1 MRMVI
6 DTDVWLSA
14 LFSQR
19 GASHRIVRWLTREYR
34 DRGRKIHLLS
44 NTQVFEYSAVFTR
57 SENLERSGLDR
68 QRMER
73 FIDGICLISYYQ
85 EIDFL
90 WRPFLKDKDDDM
102 VLEVA
107 VNGAADWIV
116 TYNRKDFVGVEKYFG
131 IRVVS
136 PADFL
141 IEMRSIEGALS

>member
-1 MRMVI
+1 
-6 DTDVWLSA
+6 
-14 LFSQR
+14 
-19 GASHRIVRWLTREYR
+19 
-34 DRGRKIHLLS
+34 
-44 NTQVFEYSAVFTR
+44 
-57 SENLERSGLDR
+57 
-68 QRMER
+68 MER